1 MPYNGERR
9 NAGKDG
15 PGMATKTNSSW
26 RDDFSVG
33 IERDS
38 WAGAISALDSQKT
51 AHAGTPR
58 QAVKLQAAKIMSRHY
73 GEGTAGLY
81 EAATVFAGSESE
93 GAQEVGLVLLGPM
106 FGHNPAEVTDIIF
119 RLADSENWEVREWAA
134 SALRRV
140 ISENFAA
147 IFPTVREWAG
157 HDSPN
162 VRRAA
167 AVASGSAAGSC
178 TEEECRQLLEALT
191 PLLED
196 DDPYV
201 RKNLGAFAIGDSFL
215 KAQPALV
222 ADWLESASSH
232 PRAQWNAA
240 MALSAAEAANHLE
253 LLSGLLDQLAADERT
268 VVRRA
273 VYRAVLNLAKRIPEE
288 VIPMVEAWKEDP
300 ARCHV
305 YSHVK
310 EKMGDG
316 RI

>member
-1 MPYNGERR
+1 
-9 NAGKDG
+9 
-15 PGMATKTNSSW
+15 MATQTDGSW
-26 RDDFSVG
+26 KDKFAAE
-33 IERDS
+33 IERGG
-38 WAGAISALDSQKT
+38 WAEAIAVLDSQKT
-51 AHAGTPR
+51 GHAGTPR

-81 EAATVFAGSESE
+81 DAAAAFAGSESE

-106 FGHNPAEVTDIIF
+106 FGHNPANVTDIIL

-140 ISENFAA
+140 IGEKFAA
-147 IFPTVREWAG
+147 IFPTVREWAT
-157 HDSPN
+157 HESPN

-178 TEEECRQLLEALT
+178 TEEECRMLLEALT

-201 RKNLGAFAIGDSFL
+201 RKNMGTFAIGGGFL

-222 ADWLESASSH
+222 ADWLSRASDH

-240 MALSAAEAANHLE
+240 MALSAAEAANCLE
-253 LLSGLLDQLAADERT
+253 LLSGLLEQLAADERT
-268 VVRRA
+268 AVRRA
-273 VYRAVLNLAKRIPEE
+273 VYRAVLNLAKRIPED
-288 VIPMVEAWKEDP
+288 ILPRIQGWKDDP

-305 YSHVK
+305 YDHVK
-310 EKMGDG
+310 EKMGSSG
-316 RI
+316 NL

>member
-1 MPYNGERR
+1 M
-9 NAGKDG
+9 
-15 PGMATKTNSSW
+15 
-26 RDDFSVG
+26 
-33 IERDS
+33 
-38 WAGAISALDSQKT
+38 LDSQKT
-51 AHAGTPR
+51 GHAGTPR

-81 EAATVFAGSESE
+81 DAATAFAGSESE

-106 FGHNPAEVTDIIF
+106 FGRNPANVTDIILI
-119 RLADSENWEVREWAA
+119 LADSENWEVREWAA

-147 IFPTVREWAG
+147 IFPTVREWAK
-157 HDSPN
+157 HASPN

-178 TEEECRQLLEALT
+178 TEEQCRMLLEALT

-201 RKNLGAFAIGDSFL
+201 RKNMGAFAIGGGFM

-222 ADWLESASSH
+222 ADWLRQTNDH

-240 MALSAAEAANHLE
+240 MALSAAEAANCLE
-253 LLSGLLDQLAADERT
+253 LLSGLLEQLAADERT
-268 VVRRA
+268 AVRRA

-288 VIPMVEAWKEDP
+288 VLPRIQGWKDDP

-305 YSHVK
+305 YAHVK
-310 EKMGDG
+310 EKMGASG
-316 RI
+316 NP

>member
-1 MPYNGERR
+1 MPYNKDRR
-9 NAGKDG
+9 NAGEG
-15 PGMATKTNSSW
+15 GLIMATRKGSSW
-26 RDDFSVG
+26 RDDFLAG
-33 IERDS
+33 IEKDS
-38 WAGAISALDSQKT
+38 CAEAIAVLDSQKT

-58 QAVKLQAAKIMSRHY
+58 QAVKLQAAKVMSRHF
-73 GEGTAGLY
+73 GEGTVGLY
-81 EAATVFAGSESE
+81 EAATAFAGSESE

-106 FGHNPAEVTDIIF
+106 FERNPAEVTDFIF

-147 IFPTVREWAG
+147 IFPTVREWAK

-167 AVASGSAAGSC
+167 AVASGSAAGRC
-178 TEEECRQLLEALT
+178 TEEECRLLLEALT

-201 RKNLGAFAIGDSFL
+201 RKNFGAFAIGDSFL

-222 ADWLESASSH
+222 AGWLGRASSR

-240 MALSAAEAANHLE
+240 MALSTAEAANHLE
-253 LLSGLLDQLAADERT
+253 LLSGLANQLAADERT

-273 VYRAVLNLAKRIPEE
+273 VYRAFLNLAKRIPEE
-288 VIPMVEAWKEDP
+288 VIPMAEAWKDDP

-305 YSHVK
+305 YFHLQ
-310 EKMGDG
+310 EKMGKG
-316 RI
+316 RK